1 VICSKVPFAL
11 QVLRASTS
19 SMKLSRLG
27 LGTVL
32 FGMDYAGYKELEQ
45 QEVDRILGT
54 CIEKKINFID
64 TAPDYGGSE
73 EKIGC
78 FLKGW
83 KSTPFLVATKIKK
96 IPKSC
101 FGDSQALRR
110 HIFGSVEKSVT
121 SLHINQLFLLQL
133 HQFDTDLLT
142 QKHFWSI
149 IRELKE
155 KGMISNFGLSLYEPE
170 EADWLMKEVA
180 EVVDFI
186 QFPYNLLDQRF
197 QNKLESLIRNSI
209 RLLSRSVFLQ
219 GRLIPTAQ
227 IQERSK
233 TQEEL
238 LHRITAF
245 ANLHHLRLD
254 ELALKYVLK
263 EPFSSSILGVKSE
276 SELRRNCSILESEA
290 LNADLS
296 RALSDFAV
304 QDLDVIDPRKW
315 VTA

>member
-1 VICSKVPFAL
+1 
-11 QVLRASTS
+11 
-19 SMKLSRLG
+19 
-27 LGTVL
+27 VL
-32 FGMDYAGYKELEQ
+32 FDL
-45 QEVDRILGT
+45 I
-54 CIEKKINFID
+54 CFID
-64 TAPDYGGSE
+64 FN
-73 EKIGC
+73 C
-78 FLKGW
+78 FESSGE
-83 KSTPFLVATKIKK
+83 SDA
-96 IPKSC
+96 
-101 FGDSQALRR
+101 
-110 HIFGSVEKSVT
+110 
-121 SLHINQLFLLQL
+121 
-133 HQFDTDLLT
+133 DLLT

-245 ANLHHLRLD
+245 ANLHNLGLD

-276 SELRRNCSILESEA
+276 GELRRNCSILESEA
-290 LNADLS
+290 LSADLS